1 MQPTL
6 RPLVGAK
13 TTCLNPDKSNFTF
26 IPLFSSCF
34 SSYDE
39 ISSENAAD
47 SAQDNRVKGNLKR
60 NIKFW
65 RSINAN
71 EKVCNIIENGY
82 KIPFVETPN
91 SVVFENNKS
100 AIENSDFVIESI
112 QNLVK
117 LGTAVEKDDAPLVVS
132 PLSVSIRSSGKK
144 RLILDLRY
152 INSHLYK
159 EYIKFDDW
167 SAMENYLEEDSFAYK
182 FDLKQG
188 YHHVDIFHDHQK
200 YLGFS
205 WLVDGKKKY
214 FVFTVLPFGISTAPY
229 VFTKV
234 IRPLVKYWR
243 SNGIKICVYL
253 DDGLG
258 VEKSHN
264 KAIESSS
271 FVRKSLEMS
280 GFVANSAKSI
290 WDPTTA
296 LTWLGI
302 SLNLEKNF
310 LFITD
315 ERVYALTEEIHTL
328 LKTPYT
334 SARKIAKI
342 VGKIVSTKYVVGDI
356 VRLKTRYLHSL
367 IENRTSWDATL
378 NILNFPKAHREILF
392 WIQNIHSYNQ
402 KFIKCPLNPQVIV
415 SSDASSVGMGAVI
428 ENGNFCHRNFTSQEQ
443 GKSSTWREM
452 MAVLFSL
459 RSFLNIL
466 KSSRVIWRIDN
477 YAAANII
484 KVGSPVADLHEISLE
499 IFDLCFQNQITF
511 KPVWVPRI
519 QNKEADRVSRIID
532 IDDWEITSTFFNYL
546 NSLWGP
552 FTVDRFA
559 NFQNKK
565 LQRFNSKYSCPGTEA
580 VDALS
585 QNWEGENNL
594 LIPPINL
601 IPAVIQYIRGNKVTG
616 VLVVPFW
623 ESATFWPLL
632 CKTKGQFYHFVKDFL
647 IFDDLDSLIV
657 PGHCPLN
664 LVGSENFRGA
674 LIAMQIFS

>member
-1 MQPTL
+1 M
-6 RPLVGAK
+6 VAAK
-13 TTCLNPDKSNFTF
+13 TTCLNPDKSNYTF
-26 IPLFSSCF
+26 ISLFSSCF

-39 ISSENAAD
+39 ISSEHAAD
-47 SAQDNRVKGNLKR
+47 SVQDDRVKGNLKR

-100 AIENSDFVIESI
+100 AIENSDFVIKSI
-112 QNLVK
+112 QDLVK
-117 LGTAVEKDDAPLVVS
+117 LGTAVEKDDVPLVVS

-159 EYIKFDDW
+159 EYVKFDDW

-205 WLVDGKKKY
+205 WLIDGKKKY

-234 IRPLVKYWR
+234 MRPLVKYWR

-280 GFVANSAKSI
+280 GFVANSEKSI

-302 SLNLEKNF
+302 SLNLEKNY

-315 ERVYALTEEIHTL
+315 ERVYAITVGIQTL

-334 SARKIAKI
+334 SARKIAQI

-356 VRLKTRYLHSL
+356 VRLKTRYLHLL

-392 WIQNIHSYNQ
+392 WVQNIHSYNQ

-428 ENGNFCHRNFTSQEQ
+428 ENGTFCHRNFTLLEK

-459 RSFLNIL
+459 RSFSNIL
-466 KSSRVIWRIDN
+466 KSSKVIWRIDN
-477 YAAANII
+477 YAAAKII
-484 KVGSPVADLHEISLE
+484 KVGSPVADLHEISLD
-499 IFDLCFQNQITF
+499 IFDLCFQNQITL

-546 NSLWGP
+546 DSLWGP
-552 FTVDRFA
+552 FTIDRFA
-559 NFQNKK
+559 NSQNKK

-585 QNWEGENNL
+585 QKWEGENNL

-601 IPAVIQYIRGNKVTG
+601 IPAVIQYIRGNKITG
-616 VLVVPFW
+616 VLVVPLW

-632 CKTKGQFYHFVKDFL
+632 CKTKGRFYYFVKDFL

-674 LIAMQIFS
+674 LIAMQILS